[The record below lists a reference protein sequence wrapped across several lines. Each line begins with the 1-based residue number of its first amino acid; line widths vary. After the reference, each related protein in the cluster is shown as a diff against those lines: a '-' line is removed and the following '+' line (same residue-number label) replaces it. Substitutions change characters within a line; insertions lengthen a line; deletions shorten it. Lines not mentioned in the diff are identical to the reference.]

1 MGKRI
6 LLGIAILSWVVS
18 FGCQGKEAKGLKV
31 SGQEGVKPSTDAT
44 IVVVYD
50 NNPYDKRLKTAWGF
64 SCLVKFEGKVILFDT
79 GGDAQALLY
88 NMEKLIIDLSEID
101 AVVLSHIHGDHVGGL
116 SGFLKQHS
124 DVTVFVPRSF
134 PLSFKDEAKSY
145 GAKVEEIDS
154 AKELFDNIYT
164 TGQLGR
170 FIKEQSLILNTKE
183 GLVVITGCAH
193 PGVVKIVERSK
204 QLVGGKVF
212 LVMGGFHLLGTSDR
226 DLRQIIA
233 DFKELGVVKVGP
245 CHCSGDRAKELFR
258 QAFGEN
264 FLDVGVG
271 REVVINADL

>member
-1 MGKRI
+1 MTKRA
-6 LLGIAILSWVVS
+6 LLAIAILLWVVS
-18 FGCQGKEAKGLKV
+18 FGCQGKGAEGLEV

-64 SCLVKFEGKVILFDT
+64 SCLVRFEGKDILFDT
-79 GGDAQALLY
+79 GGDAQTLLY
-88 NMEKLIIDLSEID
+88 NMEQLKIDLARID

-116 SGFLKQHS
+116 HGFLEQQS
-124 DVTVFVPRSF
+124 DVTVYVPKSF
-134 PLSFKDEAKSY
+134 PQSFKDEVKSAR
-145 GAKVEEIDS
+145 AKVEDVS
-154 AKELFDNIYT
+154 DARELYDNIYT

-170 FIKEQSLILNTKE
+170 FINEQSLILNTKQ
-183 GLVVITGCAH
+183 GLVIITGCAH
-193 PGVVKIVERSK
+193 PGVVKIVARSK

-226 DLRQIIA
+226 GLRQIIA
-233 DFKELGVVKVGP
+233 DFKELGVIKVGP
-245 CHCSGDRAKELFR
+245 CHCSGDRARQLFR